1 MKVCITGVSMIF
13 MDVILAMAFGVVYLE
28 SLALVLALPLVN
40 HLTIQLLEAYTLRN
54 HFLLV
59 YFNQ

>member
-54 HFLLV
+54 HFL
-59 YFNQ
+59 